1 MSAFALG
8 WLLVGLGAVLAY
20 AVSAPRRAWDPVQAV
35 LVGTAYVF
43 GLTVVWFASGHAVA
57 AWIAGVALGAATG
70 RWNRNLVLGGMG
82 LGATERLAL
91 KLAWRRGGVLELDDL
106 VAAGADPD
114 TARAALTALE
124 ERGLC
129 RRDGALYHFE
139 R

>member
-1 MSAFALG
+1 MSSPVLGLLLLAGAL
-8 WLLVGLGAVLAY
+8 LAY
-20 AVSAPRRAWDPVQAV
+20 ALGAPRRAWEPAQAA
-35 LVGTAYVF
+35 LAATAF
-43 GLTVVWFASGHAVA
+43 ALTFAVVALASGRLAA

-70 RWNRNLVLGGMG
+70 RWNRSLVQRGMG
-82 LGATERLAL
+82 RAATERLAL

-106 VAAGADPD
+106 VAAGADPE

-129 RRDGALYHFE
+129 RRDGARYRFE